1 MIGNKKGVALVL
13 GGGTARGLAH
23 IGVIEVLEENHIPID
38 AIVGTS
44 MGALVG
50 GLYASGDLKKFK
62 EKMIKLSKNKISL
75 FFITKK
81 LKSMKNVSDSAMDN
95 FLKDIMKDRK
105 IEKLPIDFTAIATD
119 INSGEEV
126 YLKEGSL
133 LKAISASTC
142 IPGVFR
148 PVNLNNRFLVD
159 GGVVDPLPQKYA
171 SEIAQ
176 KIIIVNAMP
185 KEFKYARESNDV
197 FEVLS
202 KATSIMANTLL
213 NLKNIIDIQSSKN
226 NHVFIQLNTDKIGPF
241 DFSDVPGLIELGRKE
256 ATKNLSNILELIKD

>member
-1 MIGNKKGVALVL
+1 MTNKKGVALVL

-23 IGVIEVLEENHIPID
+23 IGVLEVLEENHVKID

-44 MGALVG
+44 MGALIG
-50 GLYASGDLKKFK
+50 GLYASGDLNKFK

-75 FFITKK
+75 FFMTKK
-81 LKSMKNVSDSAMDN
+81 LKSMKNISDSAMDD
-95 FLKDIMKDRK
+95 FLKDIMKDKK
-105 IEKLPIDFTAIATD
+105 IEKLPIDYTAIATD
-119 INSGEEV
+119 IDSGEEV

-142 IPGVFR
+142 IPGVFK
-148 PVNLNNRFLVD
+148 PVFLNNRYLVD

-171 SEIAQ
+171 SEIAT

-185 KEFKYARESNDV
+185 KEYKYARESNDV

-213 NLKNIIDIQSSKN
+213 NLKNIINIQANKDDY
-226 NHVFIQLNTDKIGPF
+226 VFIQLETDKIGPF
-241 DFSDVPGLIELGRKE
+241 DFSDVQGLIDLGRKE
-256 ATKNLSNILELIKD
+256 AKKMLPKILELVKE